1 MLAFDMDA
9 FAAPQPPAPTSPLVA
24 RAEETFE
31 RLSVYEG
38 KGFLHHCKRLFTFA
52 TMLLDKEGV
61 DDLDTEVAYAIAMVH
76 DLGLLSE
83 HEEGHNYMQR
93 SRALFW
99 RVFADLPLPEV
110 DPRIVD
116 ECLLFNHR
124 VFPVP
129 NVTRAAECFR
139 RAVWVEH
146 TRGLRTYGLPREAVR
161 KVFDTYER
169 DDFDAVLWDF
179 TKRTLRREPLTI
191 VNGIFF

>member
-1 MLAFDMDA
+1 MDA
-9 FAAPQPPAPTSPLVA
+9 AAAPRPPAPSSELVR
-24 RAEETFE
+24 RAEQTFAD
-31 RLSVYEG
+31 LTVYDG
-38 KGFLHHCKRLFTFA
+38 KGFEHHCKRLFTFA
-52 TMLLDKEGV
+52 SMLMAKEGV
-61 DDLDTEVAYAIAMVH
+61 EMPAELAYAIAMVH

-83 HEEGHNYMQR
+83 REEGHNYMQR

-99 RVFADLPLPEV
+99 RVFADVPLPDVE
-110 DPRIVD
+110 PRVVD

-161 KVFDTYER
+161 GVFRTYER
-169 DDFDAVLWDF
+169 DNFDAVLWDF

-191 VNGIFF
+191 VHGIFF